1 MSSTAIIRFQ
11 DESVYMADYGVET
24 NRDGSLSFN
33 VDTFQT
39 AFEAN
44 PDGFA
49 AITNSRI
56 TSSSN
61 MVTPSVAGTHPEA
74 GIYAFNLAADS
85 SATLDG
91 ESMIRDGSAYTIT
104 DSDVGGLK
112 LTLVGS
118 GSDASIYVGKSI
130 LETLDDFSTNVLR
143 INSELDQKIERY
155 EDDVATYQDDM
166 SALDE
171 RIADLRARYAVQFGA
186 MESAVN
192 SLKNTEA
199 AIDSMMEA
207 WKASL
212 NN

>member
-1 MSSTAIIRFQ
+1 
-11 DESVYMADYGVET
+11 MADFVET

-33 VDTFQT
+33 EDAFKT

-56 TSSSN
+56 TSSTN
-61 MVTPSVAGTHPEA
+61 MVTTSVAGTQPEA
-74 GIYAFNLAADS
+74 GIYTFDLAADG

-91 ESMIRDGSAYTIT
+91 EAMTRNGSEYTIA
-104 DSDVGGLK
+104 DNVAGDLK

-130 LETLDDFSTNVLR
+130 LETLDDFATNVLR

-155 EDDVATYQDDM
+155 EDDVANYEDDM
-166 SALDE
+166 AALDE
-171 RIADLRARYAVQFGA
+171 RIEELRSRYSVQFGA
-186 MESAVN
+186 MESVVN
-192 SLKNTEA
+192 SLKNTET

-212 NN
+212 KN